1 MSEMKTST
9 QSNAEIKDLIKAIR
23 KAHRD
28 AEKTKS
34 QLDRFDNK
42 IKLIRLEANKIK
54 KKHTIKTNEIKRLI
68 RLYSEQ
74 STQVFVVDSRDYFA
88 WGLDQNEIEKINRII
103 A

>member
-1 MSEMKTST
+1 MKTST

-23 KAHRD
+23 KTRRA

-34 QLDRFDNK
+34 QLDIFDNK
-42 IKLIRLEANKIK
+42 IKLIKLEANEIK
-54 KKHTIKTNEIKRLI
+54 KKHAIKRNELKRLT
-68 RLYSEQ
+68 RLYSQQ
-74 STQVFVVDSRDYFA
+74 SAQVVVVESRDYFA

>member
-1 MSEMKTST
+1 MKTST

-23 KAHRD
+23 KTHRA

-34 QLDRFDNK
+34 QLDIFDNK
-42 IKLIRLEANKIK
+42 IKLIKLEANEIK
-54 KKHTIKTNEIKRLI
+54 KKHAIKRNELKRLT
-68 RLYSEQ
+68 RLYSQQ
-74 STQVFVVDSRDYFA
+74 SAQVVVVESRDYFA

>member
-1 MSEMKTST
+1 MKTST

-34 QLDRFDNK
+34 ELEGFDNK
-42 IKLIRLEANKIK
+42 IKLIKLEANEIK
-54 KKHTIKTNEIKRLI
+54 KKHTIKTKEIKRLI

-74 STQVFVVDSRDYFA
+74 SAQVFVVDSRDYFV